1 MTARGDVDIDDPEEN
16 RKPSQGPVAR
26 PGRRRFWLRRAGV
39 VVVVVLLWLAWSIGG
54 ALTAPGTDTTAARL
68 AEWGRF
74 HGLGWAVT
82 YLEQLQYK
90 ASPPKVG
97 GNVTG
102 GIPQIATSHPAASAP
117 PRPATY
123 LPSPERI
130 PSQAH
135 PALSGEGSWQSMLSL
150 HGQPAIQAA
159 FLRPDAEHTSYL
171 VGVVWINQ
179 KLVKMELHPGFK
191 VPGTAG
197 LSQGSEVPR
206 SERDRLLATFNSG
219 FTMRDANGGYWQ
231 DGKEVVPLRRGA
243 ASMVLYKDG
252 HMDVARWGAARPGP
266 NVAAVRQ
273 NLDLLVDRGV
283 VSPDVDTTT
292 KSTWG
297 FTIGN
302 RTYVWRS
309 AVGVRKDG
317 SLVFVAGA
325 SMSVRTLANIVHDA
339 GAVRAMELDINP
351 DWTNF
356 MTYTHPRKGE
366 AVPRMLSKDMQPN
379 PFRYLQPSSRDFIAV
394 LAP

>member
-1 MTARGDVDIDDPEEN
+1 LAAGGDVDIDDPE
-16 RKPSQGPVAR
+16 KHGHPSQR
-26 PGRRRFWLRRAGV
+26 PAPRRGRGRFWLRRAGV
-39 VVVVVLLWLAWSIGG
+39 VVVILLLWLTWSIGG
-54 ALTAPGTDTTAARL
+54 ALTAPGTDTTPARL

-97 GNVTG
+97 GSVAG
-102 GIPQIATSHPAASAP
+102 GIPHIATSRPAASALT
-117 PRPATY
+117 RPTTY
-123 LPSPERI
+123 LPPPETI

-135 PALSGEGSWQSMLSL
+135 PALSGEGEWQSLVSL

-159 FLRPDAEHTSYL
+159 FVRPDAQHTSYL
-171 VGVVWINQ
+171 VGAVWINQ
-179 KLVKMELHPGFK
+179 NLVKMELHPGYK
-191 VPGTAG
+191 VPGTSG
-197 LSQGSEVPR
+197 LSRQPEVPG
-206 SERDRLLATFNSG
+206 SQRDRLLATFNSG

-243 ASMVLYKDG
+243 ASMVFYKDG
-252 HMDVARWGAARPGP
+252 HVDVARWGAARPGP
-266 NVAAVRQ
+266 DVAAVRQ
-273 NLDLLVDRGV
+273 NLDLLVDHGV
-283 VSPDVDTTT
+283 INPDVDTTT

-302 RTYVWRS
+302 KTYVWRS

-317 SLVFVAGA
+317 SLVFVVGA

-356 MTYTHPRKGE
+356 MTYTHPRKNE

-379 PFRYLQPSSRDFIAV
+379 PGRYLQPSSRDFVAV